1 MATHLTT
8 KVEVNEAALGRKL
21 DELLVDDKLMFQ
33 IHSLFERMMNKYV
46 PYLNGPLSRTAE
58 VTSHGVIYNQPYAH
72 YQYVGEDF
80 NHTKEVHP
88 LATAY
93 WDKAMMTNEGEAF
106 TKQVQMLLKQ
116 RARELYG

>member
-1 MATHLTT
+1 MATHVKT
-8 KVEVNEAALGRKL
+8 KVYVNEA
-21 DELLVDDKLMFQ
+21 ELEHKIENLIDDTLMLR
-33 IHSLFERMMNKYV
+33 IHSLFERMMDKYV

-58 VTSHGVIYNQPYAH
+58 VTAKGVTYVQPYAR

-80 NHTKEVHP
+80 NHTTEVHP

-116 RARELYG
+116 RAKELYG